1 MNEQDTDFGDQ
12 VGGSHDINDMAPELP
27 EAELYAA
34 QSAAAEHDFQLF
46 EQSRIFTEHGYSL
59 FPGKKYSRVPYAA
72 ESVVQMPESLPPKT
86 QRSSLRHKP
95 NLSDTDSGD
104 QSNTDASVSNG
115 RRKRFK
121 GGLNVFPN
129 DLMSR
134 PEEFNRIFPTF
145 APFEETVIGNR
156 EDGFQ
161 SSSSADSPRS
171 PPPAIRT
178 GFTSVENGRASSEEN
193 DFLTAVEPE
202 QMHTDEALL
211 FFEDQKSDEI
221 GIDAASLGNFKTMLG
236 SDRKAVPQYLKKGGS
251 SKDLAEI
258 GYNPEAVTINVN
270 RSKSSVSLDRNR
282 KTNAAQGKTKVK
294 TLFKSGPV
302 KDSPVKQDK
311 GKTILSNKKSK
322 VTKKATTPV
331 KPLPKSASLNKK
343 TFPKSRSIFKVSN
356 KKLTAKQNR
365 AVAAVRKRLQM
376 SKKKRE
382 DVWCI
387 CRKPHGGRFMIC
399 CDQCNEWFHGSCVKV
414 TAAEGKMLSKSGAEY
429 VCPKCKPLK
438 LSSSPSPGKENKKKA
453 GPVKP
458 IKRIS
463 TTSPVVEPPKV
474 SSNPAKSRS
483 AFSKMGLFD
492 IGLPARKLLVSK
504 KPEHLE
510 TIAKVADQKKKTMS
524 AISSVRSKLLLKKAT
539 KQVRLPPP
547 EKPVLANIL
556 KPSSSASSAAEDTN
570 SVNDSK
576 APLRRSNRHQ
586 KDDESL
592 SKSDVEKDSPNDSST
607 AQDPSSEKSSPVQVK
622 IDTNLRRKKG
632 QSISDSDD
640 ILSSP
645 SAKTDSETESLT
657 TSVKR
662 ILRHGRSPVAPLQST
677 SGNIV
682 VTHNDQNV
690 IEVSKKSSNASKP
703 QTSEAEEKLLKPL
716 PPAGVSKAKKRALLK
731 ATLIK
736 NKSIWNS
743 QYQQMKMALERSAK
757 AKKEEE
763 EEKVENEKTDD
774 GKTGKRKPPDDDG
787 KGGPPPPGASPGN
800 SKGGNSKGGNSG
812 GRRPSGRSKSPK
824 SKSGKN
830 GKESSS
836 SQTPQR
842 RQSPR
847 KRPDITILIESF
859 QFMSSNAVTGVSP
872 CLVPTESYHVQD
884 SCESINLLR
893 LSKDYYQ
900 TIGPEMRSQKASK
913 DEISCVQVSTDTKFF
928 NYPTHILLK
937 TKTPTE
943 ALLEPTAP
951 SYKNVD
957 GCVAMNKNGMS
968 TSSPKP
974 SMSQSHPCQSTI
986 SHLPYVQ
993 LLFLAAGTTTKTTNY
1008 LPLLQHLPLSVHLI
1022 ISSWAFQQLIFLLL
1036 TSKALELMSQQRDHL
1051 MHLFLQRQAPKQQV
1065 PL

>member
-12 VGGSHDINDMAPELP
+12 VGGTHDINDMAPELP

-72 ESVVQMPESLPPKT
+72 ESVVQMPEPLPPKT

-104 QSNTDASVSNG
+104 QSNTDGSVSNG

-193 DFLTAVEPE
+193 DYLTAVEPE

-211 FFEDQKSDEI
+211 FFEEQKSDEM

-270 RSKSSVSLDRNR
+270 RSKSSVERS
-282 KTNAAQGKTKVK
+282 KKAPAARGKTKVK

-302 KDSPVKQDK
+302 KDSPIKQDK
-311 GKTILSNKKSK
+311 GKTITGIKKSK
-322 VTKKATTPV
+322 VTKKGTTPV
-331 KPLPKSASLNKK
+331 KPSPKSASLNKK
-343 TFPKSRSIFKVSN
+343 SFPKSRSIFKVSN

-414 TAAEGKMLSKSGAEY
+414 SAAQGKMLSKSGVEY
-429 VCPKCKPLK
+429 VCPKCKPIK
-438 LSSSPSPGKENKKKA
+438 EQSSSLSPVKSNKKKA
-453 GPVKP
+453 SPVKP
-458 IKRIS
+458 IKRLS
-463 TTSPVVEPPKV
+463 TNSPVIEPPKATV
-474 SSNPAKSRS
+474 NPVKNRS

-504 KPEHLE
+504 KPENLE
-510 TIAKVADQKKKTMS
+510 TVAKVADHKKKTMS

-547 EKPVLANIL
+547 EKPDLGSIL
-556 KPSSSASSAAEDTN
+556 KSSASASSAPEDMI

-576 APLRRSNRHQ
+576 TPLRRSNRHQ
-586 KDDESL
+586 KDDESPPKL
-592 SKSDVEKDSPNDSST
+592 NQVKDSLNDSNT
-607 AQDPSSEKSSPVQVK
+607 ADDSVASEKSHPIQVK
-622 IDTNLRRKKG
+622 IDMNPRRRKG

-662 ILRHGRSPVAPLQST
+662 ILRHGRSPATPTQCT
-677 SGNIV
+677 SGTIV

-690 IEVSKKSSNASKP
+690 IEVSKKSPSTSKP
-703 QTSEAEEKLLKPL
+703 HTSETEEKLMKPL

-757 AKKEEE
+757 AKKEAE
-763 EEKVENEKTDD
+763 EEKTETEESGE
-774 GKTGKRKPPDDDG
+774 GKTGKRKPPDDDS
-787 KGGPPPPGASPGN
+787 KGGPPSSGGFGN

-812 GRRPSGRSKSPK
+812 GKRPSGRSKSPK
-824 SKSGKN
+824 SKPGKN
-830 GKESSS
+830 GKGSSS
-836 SQTPQR
+836 SQAPER

-847 KRPDITILIESF
+847 KRSDITIIIESF
-859 QFMSSNAVTGVSP
+859 QFMSSNAITAVSP
-872 CLVPTESYHVQD
+872 CLILNRNSNCQESVVDRMIPQPF
-884 SCESINLLR
+884 E
-893 LSKDYYQ
+893 DYYQ
-900 TIGPEMRSQKASK
+900 CMDPLATSRN
-913 DEISCVQVSTDTKFF
+913 ISDNRNCSVKVFTDATKLL
-928 NYPTHILLK
+928 NCPAHILLQK
-937 TKTPTE
+937 TKTQTE
-943 ALLEPTAP
+943 ALFESAASSRKLLHDCCVSLNNTALT
-951 SYKNVD
+951 
-957 GCVAMNKNGMS
+957 
-968 TSSPKP
+968 TSSKRAIKP
-974 SMSQSHPCQSTI
+974 PQSDKA
-986 SHLPYVQ
+986 HLLPNVQ
-993 LLFLAAGTTTKTTNY
+993 LLLLAAEAMTSKTSSY
-1008 LPLLQHLPLSVHLI
+1008 LPLLHLPLLVHLI
-1022 ISSWAFQQLIFLLL
+1022 VSSWAVEQFTYLLL
-1036 TSKALELMSQQRDHL
+1036 TPKALQYFSQTKQL
-1051 MHLFLQRQAPKQQV
+1051 MHLHIQKQPQPMQV